1 MPYRTFHDRTGERY
15 GRLLI
20 INYVGIRNHSRAWLC
35 RCDCGNEKI
44 ILWKQ
49 IQQNHARSCGCLWA
63 ETRANYG
70 GRAGKNALPAG
81 ESAFNQLYF
90 NYKKSARE
98 RGYIFELSKDEF
110 RELTSQPC
118 YYCGA
123 EPELK
128 FHAVKG
134 TNGSYYGNGI
144 DRIDNLIGYVTGNVR
159 PCCKQC
165 NIAKGVLTEQEFYD
179 WIKRIAARSAR
190 FEHGESGAR

>member
-1 MPYRTFHDRTGERY
+1 MPYRAFHDRTGERY

-20 INYVGIRNHSRAWLC
+20 IRYEGVRNHSRAWLC
-35 RCDCGNEKI
+35 RCDCGNEKV

-49 IQQNHARSCGCLWA
+49 IQQNHTGSCGCWLA
-63 ETRANYG
+63 ETRATYG
-70 GRAGKNALPAG
+70 GRAGKNALAEG
-81 ESAFNQLYF
+81 ESAFNQLFF

-98 RGYIFELSKDEF
+98 RGHTFKLSKGEF

-123 EPELK
+123 PPELK
-128 FHAVKG
+128 YHAVKG

-144 DRIDNLIGYVTGNVR
+144 DRIDSSVGYVSGNVR

-165 NIAKGVLTEQEFYD
+165 NIAKGTLSEQDFYA
-179 WIKRIAARSAR
+179 WIKRVSAR
-190 FEHGESGAR
+190 FEHGEHGTR